1 MAYRKAVST
10 SIYDITK
17 GIGFGNNGRLHWLM
31 VFPGLSLMIAL
42 DTVVDGKT
50 AFADIVA
57 RGSYFLSNGEAR
69 GKFVN
74 NPYHLEECVVAPYY

>member
-17 GIGFGNNGRLHWLM
+17 GIGFGDNGSLYWLM
-31 VFPGLSLMIAL
+31 VLPDLSLMIAL
-42 DTVVDGKT
+42 GTVVGGKT

-74 NPYHLEECVVAPYY
+74 NPYHLEEYVVAPYY